1 MRSVSRKRD
10 RRPYGNAPAGYAE
23 SNFPAVQGHGIAQSA
38 DRSGRKRR
46 RQSSAGTAQ
55 NALWGAWITVP
66 YVWERIYCKVRQTAI
81 LPGLCSGGGAGGRQR
96 SIETMEQGEWVL
108 RKATA
113 FPKKRGENL
122 RNMRKTC
129 TSWNAV
135 YHMFRGMRQAAP
147 SSLGAKCPYPQRETQ
162 NRTDNISVGQ
172 ASKGKGE
179 RVTLAV
185 GFMLGA
191 LGQMR

>member
-1 MRSVSRKRD
+1 MSRGSEIDDHTGTHLPAMRKAISRRSKGMVLLRVQTD
-10 RRPYGNAPAGYAE
+10 QAERGGGKAAQERPRTP
-23 SNFPAVQGHGIAQSA
+23 
-38 DRSGRKRR
+38 SGELGSLYRMM
-46 RQSSAGTAQ
+46 
-55 NALWGAWITVP
+55 
-66 YVWERIYCKVRQTAI
+66 WERIYCKVRQTAI
-81 LPGLCSGGGAGGRQR
+81 LPGLCSGGGARGRQR

-147 SSLGAKCPYPQRETQ
+147 SSLGAKCPYPQREAQ
-162 NRTDNISVGQ
+162 IRTDNISVGQ

-179 RVTLAV
+179 RVTLAI

-191 LGQMR
+191 LGQM